1 MNVAIIMPSKGRP
14 SQLRRNAT
22 DLLMQLPPMGVELCL
37 LLAVIWNDE
46 PTVDAARDL
55 AATWQD
61 AYVMVGIVY
70 RETDTT
76 CVQGFNQGYLALK
89 GTADWYVL
97 GSDDQV
103 YKSGW
108 LAEALAVAA
117 DTGAQV
123 IGLNDGHTNIDD
135 YAPHYMMSGR
145 FIEEHLGGLMVPPAY
160 RSWWFDREVC
170 EIAKRAGLYAP
181 AWLAH
186 VEHQHPDWGTAPMDG
201 TYREMWP
208 THDVDKQLWLDRQR
222 SGYPI
227 DWTVEHAS
235 ESA

>member
-1 MNVAIIMPSKGRP
+1 MTNVAVIMPSKGRAA
-14 SQLRRNAT
+14 QLRRNAT
-22 DLLMQLPPMGVELCL
+22 GLLMQLPPKGVDLSL

-46 PTVDAARDL
+46 PTVNVARDL

-61 AYVMVGIVY
+61 SDVTVGIVY
-70 RETDTT
+70 REPNTT
-76 CVQGFNQGYLALK
+76 CVQGFNQGYLALR
-89 GTADWYVL
+89 GTADWVVL

-103 YKSGW
+103 YQPGW
-108 LAEALAVAA
+108 LAAALKVA
-117 DTGAQV
+117 DETGAQV

-135 YAPHYMMSGR
+135 YAPHYMMAGR
-145 FIEEHLGGLMVPPAY
+145 FITERLGGLMVPPAY

-170 EIAKRAGLYAP
+170 EIARWAGVYAP

-186 VEHQHPDWGTAPMDG
+186 VEHQHPDWGTAAMDD

-208 THDVDKQLWLDRQR
+208 AHDVDRQLYIDRR
-222 SGYPI
+222 RGSYPI

-235 ESA
+235 